1 MHPKIK
7 ILSLIT
13 SKPVKASFVFGTHE
27 NPGGLWLSHW
37 LPNNNTVKAQK
48 SMKDIVK
55 IVHLPDHT
63 DTFSMFIY
71 ALIWTKT
78 ASPCGAADTEQ
89 CTQFAL
95 RRIVE

>member
-1 MHPKIK
+1 M
-7 ILSLIT
+7 
-13 SKPVKASFVFGTHE
+13 KASFVFGTHE
-27 NPGGLWLSHW
+27 NREVCDCPIDCQI
-37 LPNNNTVKAQK
+37 NNTVKAQK

-71 ALIWTKT
+71 TLIWTKT

-89 CTQFAL
+89 RTQFAL